1 MYECAH
7 WDKFIKTKNKRKKRN
22 AKKVL
27 FCNLPWNMGV
37 KNNIGKEFLML
48 VDMFKNTPQGKYINR
63 HTVKLS
69 YSTMRNLKSHLS
81 SSNMKKINP
90 NQTSTLEPC
99 KCDDDKN
106 IQWCSLENE

>member
-37 KNNIGKEFLML
+37 KNNIGKEFLSL
-48 VDMFKNTPQGKYINR
+48 IDMFKNSPQGKYINR

-69 YSTMRNLKSHLS
+69 YSTMPNLKSHIM
-81 SSNMKKINP
+81 SSNRKKLNQ
-90 NQTSTLEPC
+90 NQTTIPEQTC
-99 KCDDDKN
+99 KCDEDKE
-106 IQWCSLENE
+106 IEQ

>member
-27 FCNLPWNMGV
+27 FCNLPWNMAV
-37 KNNIGKEFLML
+37 KNNIGKEFLSL
-48 VDMFKNTPQGKYINR
+48 IDMFKNSPQGKYINR

-69 YSTMRNLKSHLS
+69 YSTMPNLKSHIIKPFICFRNF
-81 SSNMKKINP
+81 SNLGNFS
-90 NQTSTLEPC
+90 NF
-99 KCDDDKN
+99 DKFY
-106 IQWCSLENE
+106 CFFLF